1 MSNPADTPNGATP
14 QAAAQPAPRGVVLL
28 VYAMGGAILVMVA
41 LLILGLSL
49 GWHKKGGEA
58 PAAADPTAPRAAASA
73 PAEAPGGA
81 VVPLEVETAAESRL
95 YTIAGS
101 GDRVALHVAAPT
113 GDEIIVIDTAANR
126 VISRILLKP
135 KGGPGPR

>member
-58 PAAADPTAPRAAASA
+58 QGAPDPAAPQAAAAA
-73 PAEAPGGA
+73 PQAAGGE

-95 YTIAGS
+95 YTIAGN
-101 GDRVALHVAAPT
+101 GDRVALHIAAPT

>member
-14 QAAAQPAPRGVVLL
+14 QAPPQPAPRGVVLL

-49 GWHKKGGEA
+49 GWHRKGGET
-58 PAAADPTAPRAAASA
+58 PETADPTAPRAAAQ
-73 PAEAPGGA
+73 APGGA

-101 GDRVALHVAAPT
+101 GDRVALHVAGPT
-113 GDEIIVIDTAANR
+113 GDEIIVIDTGTNR

>member
-14 QAAAQPAPRGVVLL
+14 QAPPQPAPRGVVLL

-58 PAAADPTAPRAAASA
+58 PAAADPTAPRAAAQ
-73 PAEAPGGA
+73 APGGA